1 MPEPFGKGSNLAY
14 TLMTEPI
21 QEADSLGQKDE
32 LPEDYE
38 QRVAFLQEILRRAN
52 ARANKEMIGIVT
64 PAQRMWRTV
73 TAICVLIVI
82 AITFVLVFRKI
93 IRAFTPP
100 KIEGVEKHVKWGF
113 RRYKWAYLIMLPAV
127 LTILIWRYIPL
138 ARGSIMAFQDYRLLG
153 NSTFVWLNNFG
164 DILYDNAWWISIWHA
179 LRYSFLIMSL
189 TFLPP
194 IILAILLQEVP
205 RGKILFRTLYYLPAV
220 ITGLVTILLW
230 RQFYEPSE
238 KGALNAVVMQI
249 PALGFI
255 VAGVLLLMLAIVF
268 SQRMWYHGMHLP
280 AWLFTLAGLILL
292 GTFLTLA
299 KPILIGPKESFWQAI
314 PHIFGRLLHKTP
326 EPYRWM
332 LDPSTAMLSCVIPMV
347 WAGIG
352 PGCLIYLAALK
363 GVPDDLYEAADI
375 DGSTFVDK
383 ILFVVFPILKPLIII
398 NFIGVFIGSWYGAA
412 GRILAMTGGVAGTEV
427 AGLHIFYK
435 AFVFLKFGPAT
446 AMAWMLATML
456 IGFTVHQLQI
466 LSRLEFRTTGKK
478 E

>member
-1 MPEPFGKGSNLAY
+1 M
-14 TLMTEPI
+14 
-21 QEADSLGQKDE
+21 
-32 LPEDYE
+32 
-38 QRVAFLQEILRRAN
+38 
-52 ARANKEMIGIVT
+52 
-64 PAQRMWRTV
+64 
-73 TAICVLIVI
+73 
-82 AITFVLVFRKI
+82 
-93 IRAFTPP
+93 
-100 KIEGVEKHVKWGF
+100 
-113 RRYKWAYLIMLPAV
+113 
-127 LTILIWRYIPL
+127 
-138 ARGSIMAFQDYRLLG
+138 
-153 NSTFVWLNNFG
+153 
-164 DILYDNAWWISIWHA
+164 
-179 LRYSFLIMSL
+179 

-363 GVPDDLYEAADI
+363 SVSDELYEAADI
-375 DGSTFVDK
+375 DGAGIWRKTWSIT
-383 ILFVVFPILKPLIII
+383 IPTLYPLIVI
-398 NFIGVFIGSWYGAA
+398 NFVGAFIGTFHQMQNIFVMTGGAA
-412 GRILAMTGGVAGTEV
+412 GTRVLS
-427 AGLHIFYK
+427 LHIWLTAY
-435 AFVFLKFGPAT
+435 ADLKFGPAT
-446 AMAWMLATML
+446 ATAWVLGSML
-456 IGFTVHQLQI
+456 IGFTVWQLQI
-466 LSRLEFRTTGKK
+466 LKKVEFRRA
-478 E
+478 EEN